1 MRIGILKESDDRRV
15 ALVPKGVEKLQQS
28 GLQFLLESGAGA
40 AANFSDAD
48 YPDTVQI
55 LKRAAVLQQADLLIS
70 IQPLPEQELKGLGP
84 DKTLVALFEPYNQ
97 TEVVPQLTA
106 LQLQAFSLDM
116 IPRTTLAQSMD
127 ILSSMAS
134 IAGYKAVLL
143 AANTAPRYFPMMI
156 TAAGS
161 VKPSQV
167 LVLGAGVAGLQAI
180 ATAKR
185 LGAVVEAF
193 DVRAAAKEE
202 VKSLGAKFVE
212 VEGAAEDQEA
222 GGYAVEQSEDFL
234 RRQREAVQQSA
245 AKSDVVITTA
255 QVRGR
260 KAPTLVTAD
269 TVAKMKPGSVI
280 VDLAASTGGNCELT
294 ENKQTIVAHEVT
306 IIGDSDLA
314 ASLPQDASVLF
325 SNNLVNFLKLII
337 QEGELVIDL
346 ENEIV
351 KSALISPPQS
361 A

>member
-1 MRIGILKESDDRRV
+1 MQIGILKESGDRRV
-15 ALVPKGVEKLQQS
+15 ALVPKGIEKLQQD

-40 AANFSDAD
+40 TANFSDAD
-48 YPDTVQI
+48 YPDTIQI
-55 LKRAAVLQQADLLIS
+55 LSRAEVLQQADLLIS
-70 IQPLPEQELKGLGP
+70 IHPLSEQELKGLAA

-97 TEVVPQLTA
+97 TEVVSQLAA

-143 AANTAPRYFPMMI
+143 AANTTPRYFPMMI

-161 VKPSQV
+161 VKPAQV

-185 LGAVVEAF
+185 MGAVVEAF

-212 VEGAAEDQEA
+212 VEGAAEDQDA

-294 ENKQTIVAHEVT
+294 ENNKTIVAHEVT
-306 IIGDSDLA
+306 IIGDSNLA

>member
-1 MRIGILKESDDRRV
+1 MQIGILKETSDRRV
-15 ALVPKGVEKLQQS
+15 ALVPKGVEKLQQE
-28 GLQFLLESGAGA
+28 GLQFLLETGAGT

-48 YPDTVQI
+48 YPDSV
-55 LKRAAVLQQADLLIS
+55 KVSSRADVLAQADLLIS
-70 IQPLPEQELKGLGP
+70 IHPLPEKELKGLAAN
-84 DKTLVALFEPYNQ
+84 TSLVALFEPFNQ
-97 TEVVPQLTA
+97 PEIVEQLSSM
-106 LQLQAFSLDM
+106 QLQAFSLDM

-134 IAGYKAVLL
+134 IAGYKAVLT

-212 VEGAAEDQEA
+212 VEGAAEDQGA
-222 GGYAVEQSEDFL
+222 GGYAVQQSEDFL

-260 KAPTLVTAD
+260 KAPTLVTAE
-269 TVAKMKPGSVI
+269 TVEKMKPGSVI

-294 ENKQTIVAHEVT
+294 ENGKTIVAHEVT
-306 IIGDSDLA
+306 IIGDSNLA
-314 ASLPQDASVLF
+314 DGMPQDASVLF

-337 QEGELVIDL
+337 KDGELVLNL
-346 ENEIV
+346 EDEIV